1 MIRLLLPLPPSTN
14 HLYRRTET
22 GMQVL
27 QGSVK
32 RFRAEVMAC
41 LMEQW
46 PGQGG
51 MPPAP
56 YRVTVHLVH
65 GDKRRHDVDNS
76 LKSLLDS
83 LTAALGFDD
92 NDITEIHATKCYE
105 RGRSECVVTIEPAA

>member
-14 HLYRRTET
+14 HIYRRTET
-22 GMQVL
+22 GMNVL
-27 QGSVK
+27 KANVK
-32 RFRAEVMAC
+32 AFRAEVAGC

-56 YRVTVHLVH
+56 YRVTVRLIH
-65 GDKRRHDVDNS
+65 GDRRKHDIDNS

-83 LTAALGFDD
+83 LTAQLGFDD

-105 RGRSECVVTIEPAA
+105 RGRSECVVAIEPAT